1 MVIRL
6 QNITKHYRVGE
17 EHIRALD
24 GASLDVGENEY
35 VAIMGTSGSG
45 KSTLMNILGC
55 LDRPTAGS
63 YELDGTP
70 TTWLS
75 SRSLANVRNERIGFV
90 FQSFELLPRLTALKN
105 VELPLI
111 YSRAGWWG
119 RRARAKEA
127 LRRVGLAD
135 RMRHRPSQLSGGQKQ
150 RVAIA
155 RALVARPAILLA
167 DEPTGNLDS
176 RTSDEILA
184 LFSELH
190 RQGQTIIMVT
200 HEPDVARHARRVVRM
215 KDGRVQSDLPV
226 EKDTLYDANAAAA
239 VPFAAP
245 LEAAQPAV
253 PAARRPRSGAMT
265 RLLRPILVPLILLYQ
280 SIVLALG
287 QIWANKVRSILT
299 TIGIIIGV
307 ASVTAVIAALTGLK
321 QNVLSHFES
330 FGTNKIFVLPYP
342 PVYDRHMTYRWA
354 DLRFH
359 PHDFDG
365 MLEHCPSIS
374 RFTRV
379 CDYSRTVSHGTR
391 TDQNVEITGIEASWH
406 ETENRTVTV
415 GRPFSLIDNTHARAV
430 CLINPI
436 AQQKLGLDADPSGQA
451 IMIGDRRFIVVGV
464 VEPRS
469 ESMFGNGR
477 SDSEIFVPFT
487 TAYPISQSLEVVA
500 SCRSPELSDEAREE
514 IRFFVRNRRRIPV
527 EKPDNFRVDAV
538 QKFVDE
544 FKSVATAMTFVASGI
559 VGISLL
565 VGGVGIMNIMLVS
578 VSERTREI
586 GLRKAVG
593 AQFMAILL
601 QFLVEALVL
610 CLMGGLVGLLGGEG
624 ITTIL
629 KSIPQAELDKAFIPG
644 WAIALSFGFAASVGL
659 IFGLFPAIK
668 AALLNPIEALRHE

>member
-24 GASLDVGENEY
+24 GASVEVGENEY

-55 LDRPTAGS
+55 LDRPTAGT
-63 YELDGTP
+63 YELDGTL
-70 TTWLS
+70 TTALS
-75 SRSLANVRNERIGFV
+75 ARSLANVRNEQIGFV

-119 RRARAKEA
+119 RRTRAKEA

-135 RMRHRPSQLSGGQKQ
+135 RMRHRPNQLSGGQKQ

-184 LFSELH
+184 LFAELH

-200 HEPDVARHARRVVRM
+200 HEPDVARHAKRVVRM

-226 EKDTLYDANAAAA
+226 EKDPLYETTQEA

-245 LEAAQPAV
+245 AADGPAV
-253 PAARRPRSGAMT
+253 APARRGRDSAT
-265 RLLRPILVPLILLYQ
+265 LRLLRPILLPLLLLYQ

-287 QIWANKVRSILT
+287 QIWANKIRSMLT
-299 TIGIIIGV
+299 TVGIIIGV

-321 QNVLSHFES
+321 QNVLAQFES

-342 PVYDRHMTYRWA
+342 PVYDRHTHFRRA

-365 MLEHCPSIS
+365 MLEHCPSVA
-374 RFTRV
+374 RFTRL
-379 CDYSRTVSHGTR
+379 CDYSRTISHGTHI
-391 TDQNVEITGIEASWH
+391 DQNVEITGIEPSWH

-415 GRPFSLIDNTHARAV
+415 GRPFTLIDNTQARAV
-430 CLINPI
+430 CLVNPI
-436 AQQKLGLDADPSGQA
+436 TQQKMGLDADPTGQA

-464 VEPRS
+464 VEAHE
-469 ESMFGNGR
+469 ESGMFGGGR
-477 SDSEIFVPFT
+477 SDSEVFVPFN
-487 TAYPISQSLEVVA
+487 TAYPIAQGLEVVA
-500 SCRSPELSDEAREE
+500 SSRSPEVSEEAREE
-514 IRFFVRNRRRIPV
+514 IRFFIRNRRRIAV
-527 EKPDNFRVDAV
+527 EKPDNFRIEAV
-538 QKFVDE
+538 QKYVDQ
-544 FKSVATAMTFVASGI
+544 FKSVATAMTMVAAGI

-610 CLMGGLVGLLGGEG
+610 CLLGGFVGLLGGEG
-624 ITTIL
+624 ITAIL
-629 KSIPQAELDKAFIPG
+629 KSIPQAQLGKATIPG
-644 WAIALSFGFAASVGL
+644 WAVALSFGFAATVGL
-659 IFGLFPAIK
+659 VFGLFPAIK

>member
-6 QNITKHYRVGE
+6 DNITKHYRVGE

-24 GASLDVGENEY
+24 GASLEVGENEY

-55 LDRPTAGS
+55 LDRPTAGT
-63 YELDGTP
+63 YELDGTL
-70 TTWLS
+70 TTALS
-75 SRSLANVRNERIGFV
+75 GRALANVRNERIGFV

-119 RRARAKEA
+119 RRTRAKEA

-135 RMRHRPSQLSGGQKQ
+135 RMRHRPNQLSGGQKQ

-155 RALVARPAILLA
+155 RALVGRPAILLA

-184 LFSELH
+184 LFAELH

-200 HEPDVARHARRVVRM
+200 HEPDVARHARRVIRM

-226 EKDTLYDANAAAA
+226 EKDPLFDTNA

-245 LEAAQPAV
+245 AEEAQP
-253 PAARRPRSGAMT
+253 PAPPPARRARNRGFS
-265 RLLRPILVPLILLYQ
+265 RLSRPVLVPLILLYQ

-287 QIWANKVRSILT
+287 QIWANKIRSILT

-321 QNVLSHFES
+321 QNVLSQFES

-342 PVYDRHMTYRWA
+342 PAYDRHVRYRWA

-365 MLEHCPSIS
+365 MLEHCPSVA

-379 CDYSRTVSHGTR
+379 CDYSSTISHGTHI
-391 TDQNVEITGIEASWH
+391 DQNVEITGIEPAWH
-406 ETENRTVTV
+406 ETESRSVTV

-430 CLINPI
+430 CLVNAI

-451 IMIGDRRFIVVGV
+451 LMIGDRRFIVVGV
-464 VEPRS
+464 VESHPES
-469 ESMFGNGR
+469 SMFGNGR
-477 SDSEIFVPFT
+477 SDSEVLVPFT
-487 TAYPISQSLEVVA
+487 TAYPIAQSLEVVA
-500 SCRSPELSDEAREE
+500 ACRSPELSDEAREE

-527 EKPDNFRVDAV
+527 AKPDNFRVDAV
-538 QKFVDE
+538 QKYVDQ
-544 FKSVATAMTFVASGI
+544 FKSIATATTFVASGI

-610 CLMGGLVGLLGGEG
+610 CLLGGLAGLLAGEG
-624 ITTIL
+624 ITAIL
-629 KSIPQAELDKAFIPG
+629 KSIPKAELGKAFIPG
-644 WAIALSFGFAASVGL
+644 WAVALSFGFAASVGL

>member
-6 QNITKHYRVGE
+6 ENITKHYRVGE

-24 GASLDVGENEY
+24 GASLEVGENEY

-55 LDRPTAGS
+55 LDRPTAGT
-63 YELDGTP
+63 YELDGTL
-70 TTWLS
+70 TTALS
-75 SRSLANVRNERIGFV
+75 ARSLANVRNERIGFV

-111 YSRAGWWG
+111 YSKAGWWG

-135 RMRHRPSQLSGGQKQ
+135 RMRHRPNQLSGGQKQ

-184 LFSELH
+184 LFAELQ

-200 HEPDVARHARRVVRM
+200 HEPDVARHAKRVVRM
-215 KDGRVQSDLPV
+215 KDGRVQSDLPI
-226 EKDTLYDANAAAA
+226 EQDPLYESTREA

-245 LEAAQPAV
+245 AAET
-253 PAARRPRSGAMT
+253 PAAPPVRRTTNSAT
-265 RLLRPILVPLILLYQ
+265 LRLLRPILIPLLLLYQ

-287 QIWANKVRSILT
+287 QIWANKIRSMLT
-299 TIGIIIGV
+299 TVGIIIGV
-307 ASVTAVIAALTGLK
+307 ASVTAVVAALTGLK
-321 QNVLSHFES
+321 QNVLSEFES
-330 FGTNKIFVLPYP
+330 FGTNKIFILPYP
-342 PVYDRHMTYRWA
+342 PDTGRRQVYRWA
-354 DLRFH
+354 DLRFR

-365 MLEHCPSIS
+365 LLEHCPSVA

-379 CDYSRTVSHGTR
+379 CDFQRSISHGTR
-391 TDQNVEITGIEASWH
+391 SDQNVEITGIEPSWH
-406 ETENRTVTV
+406 QTENRTVTM
-415 GRPFSLIDNTHARAV
+415 GRPFSLIDNTDSRAV
-430 CLINPI
+430 CLINLT
-436 AQQKLGLDADPSGQA
+436 AQQKLGLDADPTGQDV
-451 IMIGDRRFIVVGV
+451 MIGDRRYIVVGV
-464 VEPRS
+464 VESRAES
-469 ESMFGNGR
+469 SMFGGGR
-477 SDSEIFVPFT
+477 SDSEVLVPFN
-487 TAYPISQSLEVVA
+487 TAYDASQNLHIVA
-500 SCRSPELSDEAREE
+500 ACRSPELSDEAREE
-514 IRFFVRNRRRIPV
+514 IRFFVRNRRRLGV
-527 EKPDNFRVDAV
+527 EKPDNFRIEAV
-538 QKFVDE
+538 QKYVDQ
-544 FKSVATAMTFVASGI
+544 FKSIATAMTMVAAGI

-610 CLMGGLVGLLGGEG
+610 CLLGGFVGLLGGEG
-624 ITTIL
+624 ITAIL
-629 KSIPQAELDKAFIPG
+629 KSFPQAQLSKATIPG
-644 WAIALSFGFAASVGL
+644 WAVALSFGFAATVGL
-659 IFGLFPAIK
+659 VFGLFPAIK